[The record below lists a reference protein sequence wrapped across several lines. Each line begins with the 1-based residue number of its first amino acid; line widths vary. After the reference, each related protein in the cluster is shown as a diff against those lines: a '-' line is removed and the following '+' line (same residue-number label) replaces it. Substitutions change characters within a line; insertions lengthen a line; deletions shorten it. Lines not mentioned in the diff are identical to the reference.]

1 MNKDVQKLQ
10 ERVIKLEEDNKKLK
24 WLNATKDEITVQVFN
39 NLTDKIKEIIKDS
52 AEAAIKDLFIKYGI
66 TTPKSIDNTA
76 VR

>member
-39 NLTDKIKEIIKDS
+39 DLTDKIKEIIKDS
-52 AEAAIKDLFIKYGI
+52 AEAAIKDLFIKYGLTI
-66 TTPKSIDNTA
+66 PDKEYKTP
-76 VR
+76 VV